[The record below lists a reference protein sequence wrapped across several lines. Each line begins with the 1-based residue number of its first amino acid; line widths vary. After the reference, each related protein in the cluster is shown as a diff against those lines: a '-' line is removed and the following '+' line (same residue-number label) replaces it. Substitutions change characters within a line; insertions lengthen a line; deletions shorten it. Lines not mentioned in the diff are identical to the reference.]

1 MLTGQGPAFPGE
13 MPNCT
18 LGAQPLSLE
27 RADKAT
33 LAAKLSAVER
43 HLRNNA
49 LAAGTTL
56 TGRGRLTRVA
66 SAREPKA
73 ALGAPHSKRL
83 AFFLFHNVL
92 RARDRRAPS
101 PPQVPA

>member
-1 MLTGQGPAFPGE
+1 M
-13 MPNCT
+13 
-18 LGAQPLSLE
+18 
-27 RADKAT
+27 
-33 LAAKLSAVER
+33 ER

-56 TGRGRLTRVA
+56 TGRGRLTRMA

-92 RARDRRAPS
+92 RERDRHAPPS
-101 PPQVPA
+101 LQAPARCVSHCQGQAGVCRV